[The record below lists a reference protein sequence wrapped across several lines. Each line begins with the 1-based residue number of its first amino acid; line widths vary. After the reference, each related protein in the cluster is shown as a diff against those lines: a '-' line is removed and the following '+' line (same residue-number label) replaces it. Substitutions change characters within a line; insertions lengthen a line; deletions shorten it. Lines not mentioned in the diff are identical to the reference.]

1 MNWKLLWMNIVR
13 EFIYCR
19 LTLALIIGFIVLANA
34 FVLANDYFRL
44 DMDGLMSGF
53 VSSLGSFVV
62 LFFCVTLYFR
72 LFNDNKALAQYLLL
86 PSSNLEKFLSRILV
100 YICLPLMLICC
111 MKLVASPVH
120 GTFFAQQFSVAKSA
134 ENMELFHPE
143 DIEVTNSLSNLS
155 ITYRDDSVFEIQHGR
170 FNDVVIGKH
179 PVDSIRVGI
188 SSSAFGDFMFFV
200 GIVGILFFSAFSFRD
215 KMAGSSLSIIL
226 LGGLIWGFEEAIG
239 KVFYSSM
246 SVATT
251 ESFIFYVSLAIGAIG
266 LYFFRRAYGIFCN
279 MVIC

>member
-19 LTLALIIGFIVLANA
+19 FMLALVIGFIVLANA
-34 FVLANDYFRL
+34 FALADNYFRL
-44 DMDGLMSGF
+44 DMDGFIYGF
-53 VSSLGSFVV
+53 VYA
-62 LFFCVTLYFR
+62 FCVIWCFR
-72 LFNDNKALAQYLLL
+72 LFFNYDKALAQYLLL